1 MAQHR
6 STTQAALGLDELIA
20 CLDEAVAGADTER
33 ITAEVK
39 DTLVRI
45 LTSGA
50 LELPPPLVEPRSDR
64 YARRLLH
71 KSDALGYSVLVMTWG
86 PGQSTPLH
94 DHAGMWCVEGVLSG
108 HIDVTQYELL
118 EQQGERYRFR
128 RQGTVSANVG
138 NAGAL
143 IPPFEYHTIANSSP
157 TEKAVTVH
165 VYAGEMTHCTIF
177 APVAGPPESH
187 GGWHERQERELTYSD

>member
-1 MAQHR
+1 MA
-6 STTQAALGLDELIA
+6 TQAVPGLDELID
-20 CLDEAVAGADTER
+20 CLDRAVQDPDTEGAIR
-33 ITAEVK
+33 SIK
-39 DTLVRI
+39 KTLERV

-50 LELPPPLVEPRSDR
+50 LELPPHLVEQRSDR

-71 KSDALGYSVLVMTWG
+71 KSDEHGYSVLVMTWS

-118 EQQGERYRFR
+118 EQQGERFRFR
-128 RQGTVSANVG
+128 RQGTVGANVG

-143 IPPFEYHTIANSSP
+143 IPPFEYHTITNPSP

-165 VYAGEMTHCTIF
+165 VYAGEMTRCTIF
-177 APVAGPPESH
+177 APVSAQPEVAN
-187 GGWHERQERELTYSD
+187 GWHERQERELAYCE

>member
-1 MAQHR
+1 VTHA
-6 STTQAALGLDELIA
+6 
-20 CLDEAVAGADTER
+20 
-33 ITAEVK
+33 VK
-39 DTLVRI
+39 DTLERV
-45 LTSGA
+45 LTSGS
-50 LELPPPLVEPRSDR
+50 LELPAALVAPRPDR

-71 KSDALGYSVLVMTWG
+71 KSDAHGYTILVMTWG
-86 PGQSTPLH
+86 PEQSTPLH

-118 EQQGERYRFR
+118 EQRGDRHRFR

-143 IPPFEYHTIANSSP
+143 IPPFEYHTIANPSP
-157 TEKAVTVH
+157 AETAVTVH

-177 APVAGPPESH
+177 APAAD
-187 GGWHERQERELTYSD
+187 GWHDRQERELSYSE